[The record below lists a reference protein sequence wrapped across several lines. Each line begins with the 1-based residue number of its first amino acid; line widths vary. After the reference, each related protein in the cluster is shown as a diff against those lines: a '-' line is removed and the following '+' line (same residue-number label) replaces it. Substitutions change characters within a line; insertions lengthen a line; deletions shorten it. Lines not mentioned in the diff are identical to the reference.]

1 MIQTQTTA
9 RLPEYHAIHLNT
21 PNEKEAHP
29 KHTPIASKKASPEEL
44 VDMALHRLQV
54 AGFELIEWRAPLYRR
69 MGVPVIL
76 MHHSYLIED
85 EKLDRASK
93 LLAGLGLPIS
103 APHDLLLKTDGDF
116 HAKARLHRLTH
127 SQQLG
132 SVQYLMLYP
141 LSFASFARSE
151 LITAPR
157 ITSLL
162 SPRCETILHPSPIA
176 VFASILRMML
186 RYPRCCPTRSTLETD
201 LSELIGYHL
210 YDLQDGYVN
219 IDDEE
224 LCEALEVDRRVD
236 DAVQTVKSW
245 GWDRK
250 WREGEDWM
258 GDALV
263 RVVQGSADLDW
274 LPWAS

>member
-1 MIQTQTTA
+1 MIQTTA
-9 RLPEYHAIHLNT
+9 RLPEYHGIHLKT
-21 PNEKEAHP
+21 PNEKEARP
-29 KHTPIASKKASPEEL
+29 KHTPIAWKKADPEEL

-54 AGFELIEWRAPLYRR
+54 AGFEPIEWRAPLYRR

-93 LLAGLGLPIS
+93 LLSDLGLPIS
-103 APHDLLLKTDGDF
+103 APHDVLLKTNGDF
-116 HAKARLHRLTH
+116 YAKARLHRLTH
-127 SQQLG
+127 SERLG

-141 LSFASFARSE
+141 LSFTSLTRSE

-157 ITSLL
+157 ITYLL
-162 SPRCETILHPSPIA
+162 SPRCKTILHPSPTA

-186 RYPRCCPTRSTLETD
+186 RYPRCCPTRGTLETD

-224 LCEALEVDRRVD
+224 LCEALEVDRRVA

-245 GWDRK
+245 GWDCK
-250 WREGEDWM
+250 WRVGEDWM
-258 GDALV
+258 GDALAL
-263 RVVQGSADLDW
+263 VVKGSADLDW